1 MNKIL
6 NYISA
11 GTGFG
16 TKIII
21 LISLIASV
29 ITAIYLRN
37 ASEQFIPGA
46 QNIADKLLPI
56 KISGHMITDPAGT
69 IRDASIDLG
78 ATSAGPQRFP
88 IILDTTTDS
97 LNTSNL
103 PSGIYLTRKYI
114 YTVSDKEVR
123 TVEYAESLNLP
134 KADYTGQFSSFLTYS
149 AAALAVFM
157 LIGMFLAYFLAALFY
172 SFTAWLLSAILRK
185 TVAFDSRMRLSVLCI
200 FAVYLLAFLIKY
212 IGISLSGWTIFILIL
227 IAQAVIIKFLPSEK

>member
-16 TKIII
+16 LKIII
-21 LISLIASV
+21 LISFIASA

-56 KISGHMITDPAGT
+56 KISNYTITEPSNI

-78 ATSAGPQRFP
+78 TTSAGPQRFP

-114 YTVSDKEVR
+114 YTVSNKEVR
-123 TVEYAESLNLP
+123 TVEYAESLDLP
-134 KADYTGQFSSFLTYS
+134 KTDYTEQFSSFLTYS
-149 AAALAVFM
+149 AVALAVAM

-172 SFTAWLLSAILRK
+172 SFMAWLLSVILRK
-185 TVAFDSRMRLSVLCI
+185 PVAFDSRMRLSVLCL
-200 FAVYLLAFLIKY
+200 FTVYLLTFLIKY
-212 IGISLSGWTIFILIL
+212 AGINLSGWTIFILIL
-227 IAQAVIIKFLPSEK
+227 AMQAVVIKLLPSEK

>member
-16 TKIII
+16 LKIII
-21 LISLIASV
+21 LMSLITSV

-37 ASEQFIPGA
+37 ASEQFIPA
-46 QNIADKLLPI
+46 VQNIADKLLPI
-56 KISGHMITDPAGT
+56 KISNHTITDPVGT
-69 IRDASIDLG
+69 VRDASIDLG
-78 ATSAGPQRFP
+78 ITSAGPQRFP

-97 LNTSNL
+97 LTASNL

-123 TVEYAESLNLP
+123 TVKYAESLDLP
-134 KADYTGQFSSFLTYS
+134 KADYTEQFSSFLNYS
-149 AAALAVFM
+149 AVVLAVVM

-172 SFTAWLLSAILRK
+172 SITAWLLSVILRK
-185 TVAFDSRMRLSVLCI
+185 PLAFDSRMRLSVLSLLTD
-200 FAVYLLAFLIKY
+200 YLLVFLLKY
-212 IGISLSGWTIFILIL
+212 TGINLSDWTIFISILIL
-227 IAQAVIIKFLPSEK
+227 QAVIIKLLPSEK